1 MRTKTTSPQITKR
14 DYNSLTNV
22 TPARNFPT
30 DHKGGIWGLAS
41 LHNVMEVAQSP
52 SM

>member
-41 LHNVMEVAQSP
+41 LYNVMEVAQSP